1 MITTLTVKL
10 FLSKSIR
17 QKCKFS
23 SDTSFAHIVSI
34 ISNKSNKKNKYKI
47 NLDVE
52 LILIA
57 DLYYIMYYLYV

>member
-1 MITTLTVKL
+1 M
-10 FLSKSIR
+10 SIP

-23 SDTSFAHIVSI
+23 WDTSFAHIVSI
-34 ISNKSNKKNKYKI
+34 ISNKINKKNKYKI